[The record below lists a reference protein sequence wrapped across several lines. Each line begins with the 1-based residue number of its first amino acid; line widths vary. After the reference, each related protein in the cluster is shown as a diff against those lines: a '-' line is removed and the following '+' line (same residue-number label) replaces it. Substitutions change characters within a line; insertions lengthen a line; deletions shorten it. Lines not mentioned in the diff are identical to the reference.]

1 MPATP
6 PEPDLPYVVLDQ
18 VHLARWRGSALAH
31 LGDSSAVED
40 LSSAVARMDST
51 FTRAGAGL
59 HSDLALALMRSGKI
73 DQAAEHVEQAASLA
87 DAVRSARQRRRIRER
102 AALIGSL
109 RPPTR

>member
-18 VHLARWRGSALAH
+18 VHLARWRGSALAQ
-31 LGDSSAVED
+31 LGDKSAVDD

-59 HSDLALALMRSGKI
+59 HSDLALALARSGNI
-73 DQAAEHVEQAASLA
+73 DRAAEHVKQAADLA
-87 DAVRSARQRRRIRER
+87 DAVGSASQRRRIRER
-102 AALIGSL
+102 AELIRSL
-109 RPPTR
+109 RPPMR